1 MIQLN
6 VILFLGPGLFRTI
19 LIIVVI
25 YYLFKFLKR
34 YIFPLFISQPN
45 QQRNFQQQRQK
56 RPEGDVTV
64 EGNGSRGGRIPKDEG
79 EYVDFEE
86 VD

>member
-1 MIQLN
+1 M
-6 VILFLGPGLFRTI
+6 
-19 LIIVVI
+19 
-25 YYLFKFLKR
+25 KR

-64 EGNGSRGGRIPKDEG
+64 ESNGSRGGRIPKDEG